1 MEGTT
6 RNKAVQ
12 TGNKSRIYLYIIVA
26 VLVLA
31 VVFLLM
37 KLLFNNRE
45 INAHLLKDEIFL
57 NENLVYTDNTNGA
70 EKWQWEFGDGSKSA
84 EQSGFYKFREAGT
97 YLVRLTVDGK
107 LQQQFAVVVKDTVP
121 VMAIDSIRISGPTA
135 GTVGEQLRLEAE
147 GNANIFEWS
156 FGETGRVDVKGRT
169 AFYTY
174 RTPGRYNV
182 MLRTDRNPAP
192 TFYTL
197 TITEFDDLEMIDP
210 GAGGQAMKDD
220 FKVHLQAIANGANF
234 NTHYYYLVRKYLC
247 NGEKTTAQ
255 ASDET
260 GSKKTDFY
268 SYCIGLTFSKNV
280 VIDEVSLTMAPRK
293 CVSLVNVQQHRTG
306 K

>member
-6 RNKAVQ
+6 KHKAVQ
-12 TGNKSRIYLYIIVA
+12 TGNKSRIYLYITLA

-31 VVFLLM
+31 VVFLLI
-37 KLLFNNRE
+37 KLFFSNRE
-45 INAHLLKDEIFL
+45 INAHLLKTEIYL
-57 NENLVYTDNTNGA
+57 NESLVYTDNTPGA
-70 EKWQWEFGDGSKSA
+70 DKWQWEFGDGNKTK
-84 EQSGFYKFREAGT
+84 EQSGFYKFRESGT
-97 YLVRLTVDGK
+97 YLVRLTVDDK
-107 LQQQFAVVVKDTVP
+107 MQQQFAVVVKDTVP
-121 VMAIDSIRISGPTA
+121 LVTVDSIRINGPTA

-147 GNANIFEWS
+147 GDANIFEWS
-156 FGETGRVDVKGRT
+156 FGETGRVDAKGRT

-174 RTPGRYNV
+174 RSPGRYNV
-182 MLRTDRNPAP
+182 MLKTDKGAAP
-192 TFYTL
+192 VFYTL

-234 NTHYYYLVRKYLC
+234 NKHYYYLVKKYLC
-247 NGEKTTAQ
+247 NGEKTTAT

-268 SYCIGLTFSKNV
+268 SYCIGLTFSKNI
-280 VIDEVSLTMAPRK
+280 VIDEVGLTMSPKK
-293 CVSLVNVQQHRTG
+293 CVSLVNVTQHRTE